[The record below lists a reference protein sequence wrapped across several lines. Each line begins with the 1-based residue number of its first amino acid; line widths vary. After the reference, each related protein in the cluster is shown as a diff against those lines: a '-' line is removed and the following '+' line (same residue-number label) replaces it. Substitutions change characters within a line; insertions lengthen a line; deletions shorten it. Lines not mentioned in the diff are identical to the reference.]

1 MAWTILVAAAI
12 MALIIAIF
20 LRPMGIM
27 TGRIIAAES
36 AKGSVLV
43 ESIYGIRTVKALAL
57 EPMRAADWDRRVAE
71 TADLHIQASKLA
83 NWPATLT
90 MPLQRYCSYGVML
103 LGEVRNPG
111 SVERHH
117 DRTHQTL
124 ANRLN
129 RREPAQ

>member
-1 MAWTILVAAAI
+1 
-12 MALIIAIF
+12 MALIIAAF
-20 LRPMGIM
+20 LRPMAIM
-27 TGRIIAAES
+27 TGKIIAAES

-90 MPLQRYCSYGVML
+90 HAVAALLLLSASCCSA
-103 LGEVRNPG
+103 PG
-111 SVERHH
+111 SRSA
-117 DRTHQTL
+117 RTTRSMS
-124 ANRLN
+124 A
-129 RREPAQ
+129 A